1 MPSLDLRGTRIEFLE
16 QGRGETVILLHSSAS
31 SGAQWR
37 SLAGELSGR
46 YHVLAPDFYGCG
58 GSGAWSGG
66 AFSLA
71 EEAEIVLALL
81 RRAGGPVHLVGHSY
95 GGAVALHVAL
105 RHGGWLRSLTLIEPV
120 AFHLLRENE
129 ALDAAAFAEIA
140 AVAARV
146 TRALIDG
153 DAEGGMARFVD
164 YWSGTGAWAMLPPAK
179 RAALGARLA
188 KVALDFEATFGE
200 PTRLQD
206 FWSLFMPVLLMQGSA
221 SPLPTRRICG
231 QLSRVLSDARIEV
244 VEGAGHMLPLTHGDL
259 VNRSVA
265 AHLQRGDARLERRMG
280 GEQAAQARAAD
291 AEGLDRV
298 GQAAG
303 LQAA

>member
-1 MPSLDLRGTRIEFLE
+1 
-16 QGRGETVILLHSSAS
+16 
-31 SGAQWR
+31 
-37 SLAGELSGR
+37 
-46 YHVLAPDFYGCG
+46 
-58 GSGAWSGG
+58 
-66 AFSLA
+66 
-71 EEAEIVLALL
+71 
-81 RRAGGPVHLVGHSY
+81 
-95 GGAVALHVAL
+95 
-105 RHGGWLRSLTLIEPV
+105 
-120 AFHLLRENE
+120 
-129 ALDAAAFAEIA
+129 
-140 AVAARV
+140 
-146 TRALIDG
+146 
-153 DAEGGMARFVD
+153 
-164 YWSGTGAWAMLPPAK
+164 MLPPAK

-265 AHLQRGDARLERRMG
+265 AHLQRCDARLERRVG

>member
-1 MPSLDLRGTRIEFLE
+1 MR
-16 QGRGETVILLHSSAS
+16 ETAILLHSSAS
-31 SGAQWR
+31 TGAQWR
-37 SLAGELSGR
+37 SLAGQLSAR
-46 YHVLAPDFYGCG
+46 YRVFTPDFH
-58 GSGAWSGG
+58 GAGLADEVEMVRGLMRQAG
-66 AFSLA
+66 A
-71 EEAEIVLALL
+71 
-81 RRAGGPVHLVGHSY
+81 PVHLVGHSY

-105 RHGGWLRSLTLIEPV
+105 RYGGWLRSLTLIEPV

-129 ALDAAAFAEIA
+129 ALDAAAFAEIS

-164 YWSGTGAWAMLPPAK
+164 YWNGPGAWAALPPEK
-179 RAALGARLA
+179 RETLAARLP
-188 KVALDFEATFGE
+188 KVGRDFEATLGE

-206 FWSLFMPVLLMQGSA
+206 FWALFVPVLLLQGSA

-244 VEGAGHMLPLTHGDL
+244 VEGAGHMLPLTHAGQ
-259 VNRSVA
+259 VNASVA
-265 AHLQRGDARLERRMG
+265 AHLQRCDTRLDRRVG
-280 GEQAAQARAAD
+280 GEQAADRAAD
-291 AEGLDRV
+291 AERLDRI

-303 LQAA
+303 LQPA